1 MQRQAIIRLIEKKGK
16 DRTIYLTT
24 IPFSNYPR
32 MSYVDNWR
40 TVSLLNVDYKI
51 GSKASA
57 LRLEKTLPCII
68 HKNQCAFVQ
77 GRTIFDAVRSI
88 NGHGGSI

>member
-1 MQRQAIIRLIEKKGK
+1 MSAVFKLGDPFRLKEKRIGLF
-16 DRTIYLTT
+16 RTRGFFCCCEHN
-24 IPFSNYPR
+24 IPYSTYPR

-57 LRLEKTLPCII
+57 LRLEKTLPCSI
-68 HKNQCAFVQ
+68 HENQCTFVQ
-77 GRTIFDAVRSI
+77 GHDV
-88 NGHGGSI
+88 